1 MLIVIAGKKRSGST
15 AQYNLVRLILEQEG
29 EVNCIKRIEDI
40 EEGKINLLK
49 YHRFV
54 KSLFNKAHFVF
65 TTDRPTEEIVESCK
79 AFGIK
84 YEGEKWN
91 TWFKRWGQH
100 PNAYHMDYK
109 DIINAPDFCIMYIS
123 HALGI
128 KVEPDEIL
136 EKFLAIKPGKEYDP
150 KTMLFPNHRR

>member
-15 AQYNLVRLILEQEG
+15 AQYNLVRLILETQG
-29 EVNCIKRIEDI
+29 DVNCIGDSSKIEPD
-40 EEGKINLLK
+40 KFNLLK
-49 YHRFV
+49 IHRFTQSIF
-54 KSLFNKAHFVF
+54 KRADMVF

-79 AFGIK
+79 AFGIQ
-84 YEGEKWN
+84 YEGVKWEA
-91 TWFKRWGQH
+91 WFKRWGQH

-109 DIINAPDFCIMYIS
+109 DIINAPDFCIMYLS

-128 KVEPDEIL
+128 KVDPDEIL
-136 EKFLAIKPGKEYDP
+136 EKFQAIKPGKEYDP